1 MFTKYI
7 QDSNHRTIQLSKM
20 IDGYRLLEIKYRSIL
35 SCARH
40 MFSIAITCIE
50 HFISLKEGQK
60 KIEDLDNDIQSYKKE
75 IGKYHKII
83 MSDSWTNENILINGA
98 IIEEHKKKFKSA
110 LETNNKQDIIEV
122 LLSLRVNALQT
133 NPDLRTNFV
142 DDLIKYDILN
152 ITESKS
158 NQTVINILNNQEYN
172 IRNAMMSVISIIVSK
187 SEGIEY
193 IVSQGEE
200 IVKKVIQ
207 IMKGTEDGQVLQR
220 FAIAILQKMS
230 VKLFDSND
238 LDKNEE
244 IKKINNM
251 IIKIYNK
258 YNVIDYLIKLFQRNK
273 TKKVHPFCMNYGSA
287 LLANIL
293 GYKETIDFLFDN
305 LSFYKNITETL
316 LNLIKE
322 KGNNTQ
328 VLMHYLMCLNFLSID
343 KFKMI
348 KEEIN
353 FDEQIKTFEE
363 EYQKDNDNNN
373 VNKKTV
379 LNLSFLLFHS
389 KQGKELKNDINENIR
404 RKGEP
409 LIFECFRDE
418 IS

>member
-238 LDKNEE
+238 FDKNEE

-273 TKKVHPFCMNYGSA
+273 TKKVHIFCMNYGSA

-418 IS
+418 IC

>member
-1 MFTKYI
+1 
-7 QDSNHRTIQLSKM
+7 M

-238 LDKNEE
+238 FDKNEE

-273 TKKVHPFCMNYGSA
+273 TKKVHIFCMNYGSA

-418 IS
+418 IC

>member
-1 MFTKYI
+1 
-7 QDSNHRTIQLSKM
+7 M

-40 MFSIAITCIE
+40 MFSIAINCVE
-50 HFISLKEGQK
+50 NFISLKDGQK
-60 KIEDLDNDIQSYKKE
+60 KVEDLDVDIQNYKKE

-83 MSDSWTNENILINGA
+83 MSDSWTNENIVINGA
-98 IIEEHKKKFKSA
+98 IIEEHKKKFKAA
-110 LETNNKQDIIEV
+110 LDSNNKQDIIEV

-152 ITESKS
+152 ITETKS
-158 NQTVINILNNQEYN
+158 NDTVINILNNQEYN
-172 IRNAMMSVISIIVSK
+172 IRNAMMSVLSIIVSK

-193 IVSQGEE
+193 IVSQGEQ
-200 IVKKVIQ
+200 IIKKVIQ

-230 VKLFDSND
+230 VKLFESDDMN
-238 LDKNEE
+238 KNEE

-251 IIKIYNK
+251 IISIYNK
-258 YNVIDYLIKLFQRNK
+258 HNIIDWLIKLFQRNK
-273 TKKVHPFCMNYGSA
+273 TNKVHEFCMNYGSA

-316 LNLIKE
+316 LDLIKD
-322 KGNNTQ
+322 KRNKNTQ
-328 VLMHYLMCLNFLSID
+328 VLMHYLMCLNYLSID

-353 FDEQIKTFEE
+353 FEQQIKTFEE
-363 EYQKDNDNNN
+363 EYQKDNENNN

-389 KQGKELKNDINENIR
+389 EKGKELKKNINENIK

-418 IS
+418 IC

>member
-1 MFTKYI
+1 
-7 QDSNHRTIQLSKM
+7 M

-40 MFSIAITCIE
+40 MFSIAITCVE
-50 HFISLKEGQK
+50 DFISLKEGKK
-60 KIEDLDNDIQSYKKE
+60 KIEDLDTDIQNYKKE

-83 MSDSWTNENILINGA
+83 MSDSWTNENIVINGA

-110 LETNNKQDIIEV
+110 LESKNKHDIIEV

-152 ITESKS
+152 ITEPKS
-158 NQTVINILNNQEYN
+158 SQTVIDILNNQEYN
-172 IRNAMMSVISIIVSK
+172 IRNAMMSIISIIVSK
-187 SEGIEY
+187 FEGVQY
-193 IVSQGEE
+193 IISQGEQ
-200 IVKKVIQ
+200 IIKKIIL

-230 VKLFDSND
+230 VKLFDSSD
-238 LDKNEE
+238 MDKNEE
-244 IKKINNM
+244 IKKINSL
-251 IIKIYNK
+251 IINIYNK
-258 YNVIDYLIKLFQRNK
+258 NNIIDFLIKLFQRNK
-273 TKKVHPFCMNYGSA
+273 TNKIHEFCMNYGSA

-316 LNLIKE
+316 LSLIKE
-322 KGNNTQ
+322 KGNNPQ
-328 VLMHYLMCLNFLSID
+328 VLMHYLMCLNYLSID

-363 EYQKDNDNNN
+363 EYRNDTENYH

-389 KQGKELKNDINENIR
+389 KQGKELKTDINENIK

-418 IS
+418 IC

>member
-1 MFTKYI
+1 
-7 QDSNHRTIQLSKM
+7 M

-40 MFSIAITCIE
+40 MFSIAINCVE
-50 HFISLKEGQK
+50 NFISLKDGQK
-60 KIEDLDNDIQSYKKE
+60 KVEDLDVDIQNYKKE

-83 MSDSWTNENILINGA
+83 MSDSWTNENIVINGA
-98 IIEEHKKKFKSA
+98 IIEEHKKKFKAA
-110 LETNNKQDIIEV
+110 LDSNNKQDIIEV

-152 ITESKS
+152 VTEPKS
-158 NQTVINILNNQEYN
+158 NQTVIDILNNQEYN
-172 IRNAMMSVISIIVSK
+172 IRNAMMSVLSIIVSK

-193 IVSQGEE
+193 IVSQGEQ
-200 IVKKVIQ
+200 IIKKVIQ

-230 VKLFDSND
+230 VKLFESDDMN
-238 LDKNEE
+238 KNEE

-251 IIKIYNK
+251 IISIYNK
-258 YNVIDYLIKLFQRNK
+258 HNIIDWLIKLFQRNK
-273 TKKVHPFCMNYGSA
+273 TNKVHEFCMNYGSA

-316 LNLIKE
+316 LDLIKD
-322 KGNNTQ
+322 KGNKNTQ
-328 VLMHYLMCLNFLSID
+328 VLMHYLMCLNYLSID

-353 FDEQIKTFEE
+353 FEQQIKTFEE
-363 EYQKDNDNNN
+363 EYQKDNENNN

-389 KQGKELKNDINENIR
+389 EKGKEIKKNINENIK

-418 IS
+418 IC

>member
-1 MFTKYI
+1 M
-7 QDSNHRTIQLSKM
+7 
-20 IDGYRLLEIKYRSIL
+20 
-35 SCARH
+35 
-40 MFSIAITCIE
+40 
-50 HFISLKEGQK
+50 
-60 KIEDLDNDIQSYKKE
+60 
-75 IGKYHKII
+75 
-83 MSDSWTNENILINGA
+83 
-98 IIEEHKKKFKSA
+98 
-110 LETNNKQDIIEV
+110 
-122 LLSLRVNALQT
+122 
-133 NPDLRTNFV
+133 
-142 DDLIKYDILN
+142 
-152 ITESKS
+152 
-158 NQTVINILNNQEYN
+158 
-172 IRNAMMSVISIIVSK
+172 SK

-193 IVSQGEE
+193 IVSQGEQ

-238 LDKNEE
+238 KNKNEE

-258 YNVIDYLIKLFQRNK
+258 YNVIDWLIKLFQRNK
-273 TKKVHPFCMNYGSA
+273 NKKVHEFCMNYGSA

-305 LSFYKNITETL
+305 LSFYKNLTL
-316 LNLIKE
+316 TLFGLVKE

-328 VLMHYLMCLNFLSID
+328 VLMHFLMCLNYLSID

-363 EYQKDNDNNN
+363 EYKNDNENNN

-389 KQGKELKNDINENIR
+389 DQGKELKNDINDNIK

-418 IS
+418 VC

>member
-40 MFSIAITCIE
+40 MFSRAITCIE

-238 LDKNEE
+238 FDKNEE

-273 TKKVHPFCMNYGSA
+273 TKKVHLFCMNYGSA

-418 IS
+418 IC

>member
-1 MFTKYI
+1 
-7 QDSNHRTIQLSKM
+7 
-20 IDGYRLLEIKYRSIL
+20 
-35 SCARH
+35 
-40 MFSIAITCIE
+40 MFSIAINCVE
-50 HFISLKEGQK
+50 NFISLKDGQK
-60 KIEDLDNDIQSYKKE
+60 KVEDLDVDIQNYKKE

-83 MSDSWTNENILINGA
+83 MSDSWTNENIVINGA
-98 IIEEHKKKFKSA
+98 IIEEHKKKFKAA
-110 LETNNKQDIIEV
+110 LDSNNKQDIIEV

-152 ITESKS
+152 ITETKS
-158 NQTVINILNNQEYN
+158 NDTVINILNNQEYN
-172 IRNAMMSVISIIVSK
+172 IRNAMMSVLSIIVSK

-193 IVSQGEE
+193 IVSQGEQ
-200 IVKKVIQ
+200 IIKKVIQ

-230 VKLFDSND
+230 VKLFESDDMN
-238 LDKNEE
+238 KNEE

-251 IIKIYNK
+251 IISIYNK
-258 YNVIDYLIKLFQRNK
+258 HNIIDWLIKLFQRNK
-273 TKKVHPFCMNYGSA
+273 TNKVHEFCMNYGSA

-293 GYKETIDFLFDN
+293 GYKETIDCLFDN
-305 LSFYKNITETL
+305 LSFYKNITESL
-316 LNLIKE
+316 LDLIKD
-322 KGNNTQ
+322 KGNKNTQ
-328 VLMHYLMCLNFLSID
+328 VLMHYLMCLNYLSID

-353 FDEQIKTFEE
+353 FEQQIKTFEE
-363 EYQKDNDNNN
+363 EYQKDNENNN

-389 KQGKELKNDINENIR
+389 EKGKELKKNINENIK

-418 IS
+418 IC